1 MNKIF
6 TKEVKI
12 ALVAIVALV
21 LLFFG
26 LNFLKGL
33 TLFSSSATYNM
44 SFKDLKG
51 LSESTAIY
59 ADGYK
64 VGTVTSIEYDYE
76 NAGNVLVKCDLDPQ
90 LRIPKGSQAEIES
103 DLMGNI
109 KVNLLLANN
118 PKEKIEPGGL
128 IMGVDGKGMMAQF
141 QEVLPTVMA
150 IVPKLDSIVT
160 SVNTILA
167 NPSIVN
173 ILRNA
178 EDMTANLKV
187 TTSELNS
194 LAMQLNRSVPGM
206 MQHANATLQNTETLT
221 GNLAKVDVDAT
232 MKKID
237 STLDNLEQMS
247 KALNNREG
255 TLGLLMYDKGV
266 YNNLNSTMRHADSL
280 MIDLKAHPKRY
291 VHFSVFGKK
300 DKAEEKQ

>member
-12 ALVAIVALV
+12 ALVAIAALV

-76 NAGNVLVKCDLDPQ
+76 NAGNVLVKCDIDPQ

-128 IMGVDGKGMMAQF
+128 IMGIDGKGMMAQF
-141 QEVLPTVMA
+141 QEVLPAVMA

-221 GNLAKVDVDAT
+221 GNLARVDVDAT

-300 DKAEEKQ
+300 DKAEEK

>member
-128 IMGVDGKGMMAQF
+128 IMGIDGKGMMAQF

-237 STLDNLEQMS
+237 NTLDNLEQMS

>member
-76 NAGNVLVKCDLDPQ
+76 NAGNVLVKCDIDPQ

-128 IMGVDGKGMMAQF
+128 IIGIDEKGMMAQF

-237 STLDNLEQMS
+237 NTLDNLEQMS
-247 KALNNREG
+247 RALNNREG

>member
-76 NAGNVLVKCDLDPQ
+76 NAGNVLVKCDIDPQ

>member
-76 NAGNVLVKCDLDPQ
+76 NAGNVLVKCDIDPQ

-128 IMGVDGKGMMAQF
+128 IKGIDEKGMMAQF

-237 STLDNLEQMS
+237 NTLDNLEQMS

-300 DKAEEKQ
+300 DKKD

>member
-76 NAGNVLVKCDLDPQ
+76 NAGNVLVKCDIDPQ

-128 IMGVDGKGMMAQF
+128 IMGIDGKGMMAQF
-141 QEVLPTVMA
+141 QEVLPAVMA

-237 STLDNLEQMS
+237 NTLDNLEQMT

-300 DKAEEKQ
+300 DKAEEK

>member
-76 NAGNVLVKCDLDPQ
+76 NAGNVLVKCDIDPQ

-128 IMGVDGKGMMAQF
+128 IMGIDGKGMMAQF
-141 QEVLPTVMA
+141 QEVLPAVMA
-150 IVPKLDSIVT
+150 ILPKLDSIVT

>member
-76 NAGNVLVKCDLDPQ
+76 NAGNVLVKCDIDPQ

-128 IMGVDGKGMMAQF
+128 IMGVDEKGMMAQF

-237 STLDNLEQMS
+237 NTLDNLEQMS

>member
-76 NAGNVLVKCDLDPQ
+76 NAGNVLVKCDIDPQ

-128 IMGVDGKGMMAQF
+128 IMGIDEKGMMAQF

-206 MQHANATLQNTETLT
+206 MRHANATLQNTETLT

-237 STLDNLEQMS
+237 NTLDNLEQMS

>member
-76 NAGNVLVKCDLDPQ
+76 NAGNVLVKCDIDPQ

-128 IMGVDGKGMMAQF
+128 IMGIDGKGMMAQF

-300 DKAEEKQ
+300 DKAEEK

>member
-64 VGTVTSIEYDYE
+64 VGTVTSIEYGDE
-76 NAGNVLVKCDLDPQ
+76 NAGNVLVKCDIDPQ

-128 IMGVDGKGMMAQF
+128 IMGIDGKGMMAQF

>member
-76 NAGNVLVKCDLDPQ
+76 NAGNVLVKCDIDPQ

-128 IMGVDGKGMMAQF
+128 IKGIDEKGMMAQF

-237 STLDNLEQMS
+237 NTLDNLEQMS